1 MDRDVKMGHWNHR
14 VMRRTY
20 ISGGVEEVIDS
31 IHEVYYDDNSA
42 VKGWTDDAC
51 TPSFY
56 PNEDDDQTGIL
67 DDIKRFERAT
77 TMPILDYETGKEI
90 TDESID

>member
-1 MDRDVKMGHWNHR
+1 
-14 VMRRTY
+14 MRRTY

-31 IHEVYYDDNSA
+31 IHEVYYDGDGA
-42 VKGWTDDAC
+42 VNGWTDDEVAP
-51 TPSFY
+51 TFY
-56 PNEDDDQTGIL
+56 PNEDDDQDSIL

-90 TDESID
+90 TDETV

>member
-1 MDRDVKMGHWNHR
+1 MGHWNHR

-20 ISGGVEEVIDS
+20 ISGGSEINEVIDS
-31 IHEVYYDDNSA
+31 IHEVYYDADNIVA
-42 VKGWTDDAC
+42 GWTDDAV
-51 TPSFY
+51 TPTFY
-56 PNEDDDQTGIL
+56 LNEDDDQTSIL

-90 TDESID
+90 TDESIH

>member
-1 MDRDVKMGHWNHR
+1 MGHWNHR

-20 ISGGVEEVIDS
+20 VMDGIEEVIDS
-31 IHEVYYDDNSA
+31 IHEVYYDHDGAA
-42 VKGWTDDAC
+42 VGWTDDGC
-51 TPSFY
+51 GPSFY
-56 PNEDDDQTGIL
+56 PNEDDDQDSIL

-90 TDESID
+90 TDDSID